1 MKKLVLTA
9 THVGAV
15 LVGFTLA
22 IYLLP
27 ILIAPDTPD
36 IAAVEAS
43 QTSGPRFE
51 ARFDRD
57 REDSDALHWGEGVIK
72 VFDDTIIF
80 EGEMAPGPDYRL
92 YLTPTYV
99 ETEDAFWQI
108 KDQST
113 QVGSIKTFDGFV
125 LQNVKGLE
133 TADYTS
139 VVVWCERFSQFI
151 TSAKLR

>member
-15 LVGFTLA
+15 LVGFALG
-22 IYLLP
+22 IYFLP
-27 ILIAPDTPD
+27 ILIAPETPD
-36 IAAVEAS
+36 IAAVEAA
-43 QTSGPRFE
+43 QASGPRFE

-57 REDSDALHWGEGVIK
+57 REDSDAFHWGEGVIK
-72 VFDDTIIF
+72 VFDDTIVF

-92 YLTPTYV
+92 YLTSTYV

-125 LQNVKGLE
+125 LENVEGLE
-133 TADYTS
+133 TADYNS